1 MSYQPTKN
9 IFKLMRLLSGE
20 RTYSVVEIEEILG
33 INERTFFRYLE
44 VMEEMNYICN
54 RDNGRYNQNKDKSDF
69 SIINYSQKITDVK
82 IQFDNKKV
90 NIKRIYNLL
99 NDSSDMEPPID
110 FLEQFTKDI
119 QDYLLN

>member
-20 RTYSVVEIEEILG
+20 RTYSVVEIQEILG

-54 RDNGRYNQNKDKSDF
+54 RDNGRYNQNKDKSGF
-69 SIINYSQKITDVK
+69 SIINHSQRTTELNVYFKENKID
-82 IQFDNKKV
+82 
-90 NIKRIYNLL
+90 IKRIYNLL
-99 NDSSDMEPPID
+99 NDTLDLEPPVD
-110 FLEQFTKDI
+110 FLEQFTKDY